1 MNKRFVVLVPV
12 LVTSVCLAYF
22 IYLLGGFVYTTLYD
36 YGLQVSS
43 EWANSFWAT
52 LRYVQVLLV
61 LNIVFSI
68 AGLLYLYVKSVE
80 SKHTKIPRIVETSI
94 PAPKVVQTSIPA
106 KTITTSQKGSSVAV
120 QKQPLKPQLKPE
132 VERKSDVNGGLAK
145 CNHCGKEFAQPL
157 RMLDFHE
164 DPPRMISVCPFCSEV
179 MVPPSAE
186 NEERKRKSPFR
197 QFYLEE
203 KK

>member
-1 MNKRFVVLVPV
+1 MNKRLIVLVPV

-22 IYLLGGFVYTTLYD
+22 IFLLGGFVYTTLYD
-36 YGLQVSS
+36 YGLQLSS

-61 LNIVFSI
+61 LNTVFSI

-80 SKHTKIPRIVETSI
+80 SKHTKTPRTVENSI
-94 PAPKVVQTSIPA
+94 PVPKVVENPIPVKTTVQKRSSIEF
-106 KTITTSQKGSSVAV
+106 
-120 QKQPLKPQLKPE
+120 QKQPPRLQPKPE
-132 VERKSDVNGGLAK
+132 VASKSDLGSGLVK

-179 MVPPSAE
+179 MVPPKAQDD
-186 NEERKRKSPFR
+186 ERRGKSPFR
-197 QFYLEE
+197 QFYLEDTR
-203 KK
+203 